1 MSNTLPKRDEVP
13 VPHTWDVDS
22 IFPTPAAWAA
32 AVDEVKARLPELA
45 AYRGRLS
52 DSAAVLAEWQQA
64 YEDVVSQAYR
74 IFVYASMG
82 VSVDSADQAA
92 NARFGRARE
101 LFGQVSTVTAFAEP
115 ELLQIGFET
124 LRQWVASEAR
134 LSIYGHYFDRLEKRA
149 PHVRSA
155 EVEAILGQLSDFAGT
170 ATATHGILVNTDLS
184 YAPAVDSNE
193 GSHPLAQ
200 STLGALITDPDRA
213 VRRTAW
219 TNYADAHLAYKN
231 TMANCLSA
239 GVKRD
244 VFYARARNYQSSLE
258 ASMSAYH
265 VPTEV
270 FHNTINTFKANLPT
284 WHRYWRIRR
293 QALGYDTLYEWDIKA
308 PLTSQKEAVPFGQA
322 IDWISAGMS
331 PLGDEYVEILRRGA
345 LQERWVDIY
354 PNQGKR
360 MGAFSTG
367 APGTYPFI
375 FMSYVDD
382 LFSMSTLA
390 HELGHSMHS
399 YYSRANQPLV
409 YARYT
414 LFEAEVA
421 SNFNQAMTRAYLM
434 ENSADPAFRIAIIE
448 EAMSNFH
455 RYFFVMPT
463 LARFELEIHE
473 RAERGEPFTADD
485 LIALMADLFAEGYG
499 AELEMDRERTGI
511 TWAMFATHLYSNF
524 YVYQYTTGI
533 SAAHALAEKIL
544 RQEPNAVDNYLAFL
558 KSGGSRYPLE
568 SLRLAGV
575 DMLSPEPVEQ
585 TFQVLGRMVDTLEEL
600 LQPQPA
606 A

>member
-1 MSNTLPKRDEVP
+1 MSNTLPKRDEIP
-13 VPHTWDVDS
+13 VQYTWDMEAV
-22 IFPTPAAWAA
+22 FPTPAAWDA
-32 AVDEVKARLPELA
+32 AVDAVKARLPELA
-45 AYRGRLS
+45 GYRGRLS
-52 DSAAVLAEWQQA
+52 DSAAALADWQQT
-64 YEDVVSQAYR
+64 YEDVISQVYR

-82 VSVDSADQAA
+82 VSVDSADQTA
-92 NARFGRARE
+92 NAHFGRARE
-101 LFGQVSTVTAFAEP
+101 LFGQVATVTAFAEP
-115 ELLQIGFET
+115 EMLQIGFET
-124 LRQWVASEAR
+124 LRKWVASEPR
-134 LSIYGHYFDRLEKRA
+134 LSIYGHYFDLLQKRA

-170 ATATHGILVNTDLS
+170 ANATHGILVNTDLA
-184 YAPAVDSNE
+184 YAPAVDSHE
-193 GSHPLAQ
+193 ESHQLAQ
-200 STLGALITDPDRA
+200 STIGALITHPDRE

-219 TNYADAHLAYKN
+219 THYANAHLAYKN

-244 VFYARARNYQSSLE
+244 VFYARVRNYPSSLE
-258 ASMSAYH
+258 ASMSTYH
-265 VPTEV
+265 VPAEV

-284 WHRYWRIRR
+284 WHRYWRLRR
-293 QALGYDTLYEWDIKA
+293 KALGYDTLQEWDIKA
-308 PLTSQKEAVPFGQA
+308 PLTNQKHAVSFAQA
-322 IDWISAGMS
+322 IDWISAGMA

-360 MGAFSTG
+360 MGAYSTG
-367 APGTYPFI
+367 APGTPPFI

-399 YYSRANQPLV
+399 YFSRAHQPLV

-434 ENSADPAFRIAIIE
+434 ENSTDPAFRIAVIE

-473 RAERGEPFTADD
+473 RAERGQPFTADD

-499 AELEMDRERTGI
+499 EELQMDREKTGI

-544 RQEPNAVDNYLAFL
+544 RHEPNAVDSYRAFL
-558 KSGGSRYPLE
+558 KSGGSRYPLD

-600 LQPQPA
+600 LQPQLTA
-606 A
+606 